1 MTFIVD
7 DNDHILWSFYHQNI
21 WDVVESK
28 IFKKFWEE
36 PIRCVK
42 CLNGELLKKGNKDK
56 FLW

>member
-28 IFKKFWEE
+28 IFKKLWEE

-56 FLW
+56 FL

>member
-28 IFKKFWEE
+28 IFKNSGRNPSDVEVFKWRTFEE
-36 PIRCVK
+36 
-42 CLNGELLKKGNKDK
+42 GE
-56 FLW
+56 